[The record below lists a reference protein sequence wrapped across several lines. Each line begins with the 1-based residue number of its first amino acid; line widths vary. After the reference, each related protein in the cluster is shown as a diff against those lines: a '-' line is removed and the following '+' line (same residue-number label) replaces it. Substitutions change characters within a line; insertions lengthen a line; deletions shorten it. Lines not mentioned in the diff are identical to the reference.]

1 MCVCVCVLTRE
12 RVGEVKTCWC
22 ALNCLHPPARWC
34 VGKLLHRERQP
45 SVPTFWHWHS
55 VLCILFSC
63 LCVLQVKKKPWTN
76 SLGTEAEN
84 QTEDAVGIVH
94 CTADLHWNVRTALC
108 LVTVV
113 LYMCAEQIAPY
124 FFLVRN
130 GFERATKCQLS
141 MFFLSIT
148 KPVSTRYKLGFLDQQ
163 MMWKYNHN
171 PTSHNIYT
179 TPKLRCFPSAIW
191 FHIFIF
197 FQSLCRTRRVWSR
210 HPT

>member
-1 MCVCVCVLTRE
+1 MCVCVLTRE

-63 LCVLQVKKKPWTN
+63 LCVLQVKKKNLDQQLRNRGGESDWRCCRHCSLPCGPSLKCKNRTLSCHCRVVHVCGSN
-76 SLGTEAEN
+76 S
-84 QTEDAVGIVH
+84 AV
-94 CTADLHWNVRTALC
+94 
-108 LVTVV
+108 
-113 LYMCAEQIAPY
+113 

-179 TPKLRCFPSAIW
+179 TPS
-191 FHIFIF
+191 
-197 FQSLCRTRRVWSR
+197 
-210 HPT
+210 